1 MWNQNAKEPE
11 FEFML
16 LYTSTRLSHFHAW
29 GCELLCL
36 WLKALE
42 WPIRVSQIGHKEYQ
56 QGVCVTL
63 WPCHSHFKKSILR
76 QKKNYGNSNISPC
89 KNIIFKKNPLKETK
103 SLQDIII
110 SL

>member
-1 MWNQNAKEPE
+1 MWDQNAKEPE

-16 LYTSTRLSHFHAW
+16 FFTSTRLSHFHAW
-29 GCELLCL
+29 GCELLGL

-63 WPCHSHFKKSILR
+63 WPCHSKYLKAKEELWKFKYFTMQKHNLQKKS
-76 QKKNYGNSNISPC
+76 S
-89 KNIIFKKNPLKETK
+89 
-103 SLQDIII
+103 
-110 SL
+110 